1 MGIIWWDWDLPRSLG
16 VRHTTAVGV
25 PPARGARVSSTF
37 LSELLDE
44 YGRPL
49 DRYQGS
55 GTLAND
61 TASAT
66 VEWAA
71 AQYDDGQV
79 LLACQGDTST
89 FDVMVSGPTRF
100 DGTSPDGV
108 TFDCRGDMLDLPFL
122 RRVPSDPPGGSAVYS
137 VGLLHA
143 DFPATGSPGLVRY
156 LLTNFEFDRRG
167 RQRTDL
173 RLPGVEGVVRLLP
186 DERDAHARDR
196 LRVLRS
202 PQPTAW
208 LEIGPQDGK
217 PVRAHTI
224 ANHVCDLLSVAR
236 GTKVAWIQEEVVNTN
251 GVRTH
256 LFHSHRIT
264 KPFSPLAPIDPTR
277 VGGIPEFLEMTYPVY
292 VKRREAYRFD
302 KGTID
307 SVLDAKVQTD
317 FLETRGAKLAVA
329 LEELKHNVL
338 LRSSPGAGY
347 HVAPDVFEGF
357 VQEIADA
364 VRAVLVQHHVA
375 DEVTELIA
383 NPQSLLSLNRRSFS
397 HLLRDTAER
406 IGLKL
411 SSKNRGRFVQCR
423 NSLVHLGE
431 FYCSS
436 SVSPELRAEVTREA
450 KVEEYYFLL
459 AVVDAFLL
467 RLVGYTGPYLVRTLG
482 EDGGEVREVRNLE
495 AP

>member
-1 MGIIWWDWDLPRSLG
+1 
-16 VRHTTAVGV
+16 
-25 PPARGARVSSTF
+25 VSSTF
-37 LSELLDE
+37 LSEVLDE

-49 DRYQGS
+49 DRYAGS
-55 GTLAND
+55 GELVND
-61 TASAT
+61 EESAP

-79 LLACQGDTST
+79 LLACQGDQSAFGVLFT
-89 FDVMVSGPTRF
+89 GPTRF
-100 DGTSPDGV
+100 NGTSPDGIK
-108 TFDCRGDMLDLPFL
+108 FDCRGDMLDLPFL
-122 RRVPSDPPGGSAVYS
+122 RRVPSDSPGGWAVYS

-143 DFPATGSPGLVRY
+143 DFPTSGPPGLVRY
-156 LLTNFEFDRRG
+156 LLTNFEFDRRRG

-173 RLPGVEGVVRLLP
+173 HLPGVDGVVRLIP

-202 PQPTAW
+202 AQPTAW
-208 LEIGPQDGK
+208 LEIVPQGS
-217 PVRAHTI
+217 RAVTTRPI
-224 ANHVCDLLSVAR
+224 ANYVCDLLSVAR
-236 GTKVAWIQEEVVNTN
+236 GTKVAWIQEEVVNTS
-251 GVRTH
+251 GARTH

-292 VKRREAYRFD
+292 VERREAYRLD
-302 KGTID
+302 HGTID

-338 LRSSPGAGY
+338 LRSSPGVEY

-357 VQEIADA
+357 VQEIVDA
-364 VRAVLVQHHVA
+364 VRAVLVRHHVA
-375 DEVTELIA
+375 DEGATLIA
-383 NPQSLLSLNRRSFS
+383 NPQRLLSLNRRSFS
-397 HLLRDTAER
+397 HLLRDTAKR
-406 IGLKL
+406 IGLNL
-411 SSKNRGRFVQCR
+411 TSSDRQRFVNCR
-423 NSLVHLGE
+423 NALVHLGE
-431 FYCSS
+431 FYCSAS
-436 SVSPELRAEVTREA
+436 ASPERRAEVTTEA

-467 RLVGYTGPYLVRTLG
+467 RLVGYTGPYLIRTLG
-482 EDGGEVREVRNLE
+482 GDGGEVRNL
-495 AP
+495 